1 MSRFN
6 SDSKVYKDWGLDGTS
21 PKGWDKISEADAQV
35 DPIRRLVPKS
45 ELHNKVKAYLVKRIE
60 ASEKKMSQFYPRWQ
74 VTESKLQAGIA
85 EVEWNRLLE
94 KLQESKCGKSA
105 GSEDS
110 SELELNIQ
118 VPYMFSTINTIVTY
132 LFHTFCARKP
142 MFQIGSY
149 KKETLKSAHTMET
162 VLQYNADA
170 RRLIKQLYKFLW
182 DGQVYGLGI
191 LRSAWMV
198 DTKLRSVWVP
208 GMEGQMERTRE
219 LRVVYEGNDV
229 LAIDPFNFFP
239 DPQVPMCEVN
249 RRGEFVGW
257 RTFEGKHS
265 LLRAQGDGALLW
277 VDKASSKIPN
287 PEGLGGTSA
296 RNDAAGGDPEGI
308 LRARNIT
315 GGTDYYQVD
324 QISIEIIP
332 AELGLGESKWPQ
344 KWLFTILNKDQIIQ
358 ATPLE
363 LDHGMHPVAVA
374 EPYSFGY
381 GFGQLGIA
389 DYLGPIQDAMSWMLN
404 ARIANVREILN
415 STFVID
421 PNAIEVQDFKQKGH
435 GRLLRLKPGALGK
448 DVRAAIHQF
457 LVSDVTGN
465 HVQDMKLLQS
475 IGDQIAAVNDNLRG
489 IQTQGGRKSA
499 TEVRITTESGASR
512 LANVARLISAQ
523 AVVDLTE
530 QMVSNIQQFISDAF
544 YVTITGQDG
553 QETPLYVSPD
563 MLSGDF
569 HFPIHDGTLPMDKTA
584 LIEAWSGVLEM
595 VAQDEEL
602 RGTFS
607 LVKLVE
613 HVADLAGAKGLD
625 LFRVNVNPMG
635 PEQEMPE
642 GSIPIDQAIQ
652 QLGGMM

>member
-1 MSRFN
+1 MAREN
-6 SDSKVYKDWGLDGTS
+6 QEKVYKEWGLNGTS
-21 PKGWDKISEADAQV
+21 PKGWDKLSEEEAQL
-35 DPIRRLVPKS
+35 DPIRRLVPGS
-45 ELHNKVKAYLVKRIE
+45 ELHAKVKAYLVDRIE
-60 ASEKKMSQFYPRWQ
+60 SSEKKMSQFYSRWQ

-85 EVEWNRLLE
+85 EVEWDKFLE
-94 KLQESKCGKSA
+94 KVGKKNCGEGAGA
-105 GSEDS
+105 GSE
-110 SELELNIQ
+110 ELELTIQ

-149 KKETLKSAHTMET
+149 KKETIKSAHTMET

-182 DGQVYGLGI
+182 DGQVYGVGV
-191 LRSAWMV
+191 LRSSWLT
-198 DTKLRSVWVP
+198 DTKLRTVWVASP
-208 GMEGQMERTRE
+208 SGQMERTKE

-239 DPQVPMCEVN
+239 DPQVPMSEVN
-249 RRGEFVGW
+249 RRGEFVAW

-265 LLRAQGDGALLW
+265 LLRAQGEGQLLW
-277 VDKASSKIPN
+277 VDKASVSIPN
-287 PEGLGGTSA
+287 PEGLGGTSH
-296 RNDAAGGDPEGI
+296 RNDAAGGDAEGL
-308 LRARNIT
+308 LRNRNIK

-332 AELGLGESKWPQ
+332 AELGLGESRWPQ
-344 KWLFTILNKDQIIQ
+344 KWLFTLLNKDQIVQ

-415 STFVID
+415 STFVVD
-421 PNAIEVQDFKQKGH
+421 PNAIELQDFKQKGH

-448 DVRAAIHQF
+448 DVRSAMHQF

-465 HVQDMKLLQS
+465 HVSDMKLLQS

-530 QMVSNIQQFISDAF
+530 QMVSNIQQFISDSF

-553 QETPLYVSPD
+553 EETPLYVSPD

-584 LIEAWSGVLEM
+584 LIEAWSSVLEL
-595 VAQDEEL
+595 VAGDEEL

-625 LFRVNVNPMG
+625 LFRVNVQTMAPDEAMAPG
-635 PEQEMPE
+635 SMPVE
-642 GSIPIDQAIQ
+642 DALA
-652 QLGGMM
+652 QLGGMMG